1 MSEPF
6 DFEGETD
13 MELLGGT
20 FEDDPKPEEP
30 EIKQDEPAPKEEPKA
45 EDEPKEA
52 PTPDDDEPEEPQPK
66 RDTVIPRARFD
77 EVNAKLH
84 AEREEAAR
92 LRAELE
98 ALTKKPEPAD
108 TNIDTLE
115 DEYFEAMIAG
125 DKTKAK
131 EIRATIN
138 TEIFNRAQAAS
149 AETAAAT
156 LTQREM
162 QTSFSKA
169 VEQTVSAYPFL
180 DSTKPEANAE
190 AIAEV
195 VEWRCPAEV
204 TALQA
209 RADAA
214 LLDTLVPQATV
225 VLDCSDN
232 FPTRQAV
239 NAACVAQRRPLVS
252 GAAIGLDGQIA
263 VWDARTGELPCYA
276 CLFPP
281 TAEVPEVRCATM
293 GVFAPLVGIIGTMQA
308 AEALKLLA
316 GFGQPLAG
324 RLQMLDCRRMEWTE
338 IQVGRDAACPVCS
351 ARA

>member
-30 EIKQDEPAPKEEPKA
+30 EIKQDEPAPKEETKA
-45 EDEPKEA
+45 EDEPKEE
-52 PTPDDDEPEEPQPK
+52 PKPEVDEPEDPQPK

-98 ALTKKPEPAD
+98 ALTRKPEPAD

-115 DEYFEAMIAG
+115 DEYFEAMIEG
-125 DKTKAK
+125 DKAKAK

-195 VEWRCPAEV
+195 VEWRDFFIAKGESPAV
-204 TALQA
+204 ALQK
-209 RADAA
+209 AA
-214 LLDTLVPQATV
+214 GKV
-225 VLDCSDN
+225 
-232 FPTRQAV
+232 
-239 NAACVAQRRPLVS
+239 
-252 GAAIGLDGQIA
+252 
-263 VWDARTGELPCYA
+263 
-276 CLFPP
+276 
-281 TAEVPEVRCATM
+281 
-293 GVFAPLVGIIGTMQA
+293 APLYAAKSEPTPPAVDTRKQKAVEVAAKTANAQPPSVEAGVGNRSIPLGDDLINDQNKWDKA
-308 AEALKLLA
+308 SEAERQRFLA
-316 GFGQPLAG
+316 
-324 RLQMLDCRRMEWTE
+324 
-338 IQVGRDAACPVCS
+338 
-351 ARA
+351 

>member
-98 ALTKKPEPAD
+98 AMTRRPEPTD
-108 TNIDTLE
+108 SSIDALE

-125 DKTKAK
+125 DKGKAK

-138 TEIFNRAQAAS
+138 AEIFTRAQAAS
-149 AETAAAT
+149 EETVTAT
-156 LTQREM
+156 LTQREI

-195 VEWRCPAEV
+195 VEWRDFFISKGESPAI
-204 TALQA
+204 ALQK
-209 RADAA
+209 AA
-214 LLDTLVPQATV
+214 GKV
-225 VLDCSDN
+225 
-232 FPTRQAV
+232 
-239 NAACVAQRRPLVS
+239 
-252 GAAIGLDGQIA
+252 
-263 VWDARTGELPCYA
+263 
-276 CLFPP
+276 
-281 TAEVPEVRCATM
+281 
-293 GVFAPLVGIIGTMQA
+293 APLYTTKTEPTPTSPVDTRKQKAVEVAAKTANAQPPSVEAGVGNRSIPLGDDLINDQNKWDKA
-308 AEALKLLA
+308 PEAERQRFLA
-316 GFGQPLAG
+316 
-324 RLQMLDCRRMEWTE
+324 
-338 IQVGRDAACPVCS
+338 
-351 ARA
+351 

>member
-6 DFEGETD
+6 DFEAETD

-45 EDEPKEA
+45 EDEPKEE
-52 PTPDDDEPEEPQPK
+52 PKPEVDEPEDPQPK

-98 ALTKKPEPAD
+98 ALTRKPEPTD
-108 TNIDTLE
+108 NNIDTLE

-195 VEWRCPAEV
+195 VEWRDFFIAKGESPAV
-204 TALQA
+204 ALQK
-209 RADAA
+209 AA
-214 LLDTLVPQATV
+214 GKV
-225 VLDCSDN
+225 
-232 FPTRQAV
+232 
-239 NAACVAQRRPLVS
+239 
-252 GAAIGLDGQIA
+252 
-263 VWDARTGELPCYA
+263 
-276 CLFPP
+276 
-281 TAEVPEVRCATM
+281 
-293 GVFAPLVGIIGTMQA
+293 APLYAAKSEPTPPAVDTRKQKAVEVAAKTANAQPPSVEAGVGNRSIPLGDDLINDQNKWDKA
-308 AEALKLLA
+308 SEAERQRFLA
-316 GFGQPLAG
+316 
-324 RLQMLDCRRMEWTE
+324 
-338 IQVGRDAACPVCS
+338 
-351 ARA
+351 

>member
-45 EDEPKEA
+45 EDEPKEE
-52 PTPDDDEPEEPQPK
+52 PKPEVDEPEDPQPK

-98 ALTKKPEPAD
+98 ALTRKPEPTD
-108 TNIDTLE
+108 NNIDTLE

-195 VEWRCPAEV
+195 VEWRDFFIAKGESPAV
-204 TALQA
+204 ALQK
-209 RADAA
+209 AA
-214 LLDTLVPQATV
+214 GKV
-225 VLDCSDN
+225 
-232 FPTRQAV
+232 
-239 NAACVAQRRPLVS
+239 
-252 GAAIGLDGQIA
+252 
-263 VWDARTGELPCYA
+263 
-276 CLFPP
+276 
-281 TAEVPEVRCATM
+281 
-293 GVFAPLVGIIGTMQA
+293 APLYAAKSEPTPPAVDTRKQKAVEVAAKTANAQPPSVEAGVGNRSIPLGDDLINDQNKWDKA
-308 AEALKLLA
+308 SEAERQRFLA
-316 GFGQPLAG
+316 
-324 RLQMLDCRRMEWTE
+324 
-338 IQVGRDAACPVCS
+338 
-351 ARA
+351 

>member
-98 ALTKKPEPAD
+98 ALTRKPEPTD
-108 TNIDTLE
+108 TNIDALE

-125 DKTKAK
+125 DKSRAK

-195 VEWRCPAEV
+195 VEWRDFFIAKGESPAV
-204 TALQA
+204 ALQK
-209 RADAA
+209 AA
-214 LLDTLVPQATV
+214 GKV
-225 VLDCSDN
+225 
-232 FPTRQAV
+232 
-239 NAACVAQRRPLVS
+239 
-252 GAAIGLDGQIA
+252 
-263 VWDARTGELPCYA
+263 
-276 CLFPP
+276 
-281 TAEVPEVRCATM
+281 
-293 GVFAPLVGIIGTMQA
+293 APLYAAKSEPTPPAVDTRKQKAVEVAAKTANAQPPSVEAGVGNRSIPLGDDLINDQNKWDKA
-308 AEALKLLA
+308 SDAERARLLA
-316 GFGQPLAG
+316 
-324 RLQMLDCRRMEWTE
+324 
-338 IQVGRDAACPVCS
+338 
-351 ARA
+351 

>member
-20 FEDDPKPEEP
+20 FEDEPAPAELDAEPEE
-30 EIKQDEPAPKEEPKA
+30 PKEEPKA
-45 EDEPKEA
+45 EPKAEDESKEA

-108 TNIDTLE
+108 NNIDTLE

-125 DKTKAK
+125 DKARAK

-138 TEIFNRAQAAS
+138 TEIFNRAQVAS

-156 LTQREM
+156 LSQREM
-162 QTSFSKA
+162 QTSFTSA
-169 VEQTVSAYPFL
+169 VEQTVKAYPFL

-195 VEWRCPAEV
+195 VEWRDFFISKGESPAM
-204 TALQA
+204 ALQK
-209 RADAA
+209 AA
-214 LLDTLVPQATV
+214 GKV
-225 VLDCSDN
+225 
-232 FPTRQAV
+232 
-239 NAACVAQRRPLVS
+239 
-252 GAAIGLDGQIA
+252 
-263 VWDARTGELPCYA
+263 
-276 CLFPP
+276 
-281 TAEVPEVRCATM
+281 
-293 GVFAPLVGIIGTMQA
+293 APLYAAKADPTPPPVDTRKQKAVEVAAKTASAQPPSVEAGVGNRSIPLGDDLINDQNKWDKA
-308 AEALKLLA
+308 SEAERQRFLA
-316 GFGQPLAG
+316 
-324 RLQMLDCRRMEWTE
+324 
-338 IQVGRDAACPVCS
+338 
-351 ARA
+351 

>member
-6 DFEGETD
+6 DFEAETD

-77 EVNAKLH
+77 EVNTKLH

-98 ALTKKPEPAD
+98 ALTKKPEPTD
-108 TNIDTLE
+108 NNIDTLE

-138 TEIFNRAQAAS
+138 AEIFTRAQAAS
-149 AETAAAT
+149 EETVTAT
-156 LTQREM
+156 LTQREI

-195 VEWRCPAEV
+195 VEWRDFFIAKGESPAV
-204 TALQA
+204 ALQK
-209 RADAA
+209 AA
-214 LLDTLVPQATV
+214 GKV
-225 VLDCSDN
+225 
-232 FPTRQAV
+232 
-239 NAACVAQRRPLVS
+239 
-252 GAAIGLDGQIA
+252 
-263 VWDARTGELPCYA
+263 
-276 CLFPP
+276 
-281 TAEVPEVRCATM
+281 
-293 GVFAPLVGIIGTMQA
+293 APLYAAKSEPTPPAVDTRKQKAVEVAAKTANAQPPSVEAGVGNRSIPLGDDLINDQNKWDKA
-308 AEALKLLA
+308 SEAERQRFLA
-316 GFGQPLAG
+316 
-324 RLQMLDCRRMEWTE
+324 
-338 IQVGRDAACPVCS
+338 
-351 ARA
+351 

>member
-98 ALTKKPEPAD
+98 ALTKKPEPTD
-108 TNIDTLE
+108 NNIDALE

-125 DKTKAK
+125 DKGKAK

-138 TEIFNRAQAAS
+138 AEIFTRAQAAS
-149 AETAAAT
+149 EETVTAT
-156 LTQREM
+156 LTQREI

-195 VEWRCPAEV
+195 VEWRDFFIAKGESPAV
-204 TALQA
+204 ALQK
-209 RADAA
+209 AA
-214 LLDTLVPQATV
+214 GKV
-225 VLDCSDN
+225 
-232 FPTRQAV
+232 
-239 NAACVAQRRPLVS
+239 
-252 GAAIGLDGQIA
+252 
-263 VWDARTGELPCYA
+263 
-276 CLFPP
+276 
-281 TAEVPEVRCATM
+281 
-293 GVFAPLVGIIGTMQA
+293 APLYAAKSEPTPPAVDTRKQKAVEVAAKTANAQPPSVEAGVGNRSIPLGDDLINDQNKWDNA
-308 AEALKLLA
+308 SEAERQRFLA
-316 GFGQPLAG
+316 
-324 RLQMLDCRRMEWTE
+324 
-338 IQVGRDAACPVCS
+338 
-351 ARA
+351 

>member
-6 DFEGETD
+6 DFEAETD

-45 EDEPKEA
+45 EDEPKEE
-52 PTPDDDEPEEPQPK
+52 PKPEVDEPEDPQPK

-98 ALTKKPEPAD
+98 AMTRRPEPTD
-108 TNIDTLE
+108 SSIDALE

-125 DKTKAK
+125 DKGKAK

-138 TEIFNRAQAAS
+138 AEIFNRAQAAS

-195 VEWRCPAEV
+195 VEWRDFFIAKGESPAV
-204 TALQA
+204 ALQK
-209 RADAA
+209 AA
-214 LLDTLVPQATV
+214 GKV
-225 VLDCSDN
+225 
-232 FPTRQAV
+232 
-239 NAACVAQRRPLVS
+239 
-252 GAAIGLDGQIA
+252 
-263 VWDARTGELPCYA
+263 
-276 CLFPP
+276 
-281 TAEVPEVRCATM
+281 
-293 GVFAPLVGIIGTMQA
+293 APLYAAKAEPTPPAVDTRKQKAVEVAAKTANAQPPSVEAGVGNRSIPLGDDLINDQNKWDKA
-308 AEALKLLA
+308 SEAERQRFLA
-316 GFGQPLAG
+316 
-324 RLQMLDCRRMEWTE
+324 
-338 IQVGRDAACPVCS
+338 
-351 ARA
+351 

>member
-6 DFEGETD
+6 DFEAETD

-45 EDEPKEA
+45 EDEPKEE
-52 PTPDDDEPEEPQPK
+52 PKPEVDEPEDPQPK

-98 ALTKKPEPAD
+98 AMTRRPEPTD
-108 TNIDTLE
+108 NNIDTLE

-125 DKTKAK
+125 DKARAK

-156 LTQREM
+156 LTQREI
-162 QTSFSKA
+162 QSSFAKV
-169 VEQTVSAYPFL
+169 VEQTVTDYPFL
-180 DSTKPEANAE
+180 DSTGPEANAD
-190 AIAEV
+190 AIADV
-195 VEWRCPAEV
+195 VEWRDFYINKGDTPAAALQKAAAKIAPIYSKAADPTPEPLTDKRKATALATAAKASAAQPPAE
-204 TALQA
+204 
-209 RADAA
+209 
-214 LLDTLVPQATV
+214 
-225 VLDCSDN
+225 
-232 FPTRQAV
+232 
-239 NAACVAQRRPLVS
+239 
-252 GAAIGLDGQIA
+252 
-263 VWDARTGELPCYA
+263 RT
-276 CLFPP
+276 
-281 TAEVPEVRCATM
+281 RCAPFGSM
-293 GVFAPLVGIIGTMQA
+293 MVVGSSWGPRR
-308 AEALKLLA
+308 LA
-316 GFGQPLAG
+316 G
-324 RLQMLDCRRMEWTE
+324 
-338 IQVGRDAACPVCS
+338 
-351 ARA
+351 

>member
-45 EDEPKEA
+45 EDEPKEE
-52 PTPDDDEPEEPQPK
+52 PKPEVDEPEDPQPK

-98 ALTKKPEPAD
+98 ALTRKPEPTD
-108 TNIDTLE
+108 NNIDTLE

-125 DKTKAK
+125 DKARAK

-169 VEQTVSAYPFL
+169 VEQTVSDYPFL

-195 VEWRCPAEV
+195 VEWRDFFIAKGESPAV
-204 TALQA
+204 ALQK
-209 RADAA
+209 AA
-214 LLDTLVPQATV
+214 GKVAPLYAAKSEPTPPAVDTRKQK
-225 VLDCSDN
+225 
-232 FPTRQAV
+232 AV
-239 NAACVAQRRPLVS
+239 EVA
-252 GAAIGLDGQIA
+252 
-263 VWDARTGELPCYA
+263 ARTA
-276 CLFPP
+276 NAQPP
-281 TAEVPEVRCATM
+281 SVEAGVGNRSIPLGDDLINDQNKWDKASDAERAR
-293 GVFAPLVGIIGTMQA
+293 
-308 AEALKLLA
+308 LLA
-316 GFGQPLAG
+316 
-324 RLQMLDCRRMEWTE
+324 
-338 IQVGRDAACPVCS
+338 
-351 ARA
+351 